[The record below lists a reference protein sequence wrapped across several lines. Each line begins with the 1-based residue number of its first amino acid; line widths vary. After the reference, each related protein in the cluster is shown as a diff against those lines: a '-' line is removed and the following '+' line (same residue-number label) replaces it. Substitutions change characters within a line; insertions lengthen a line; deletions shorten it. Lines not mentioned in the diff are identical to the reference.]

1 MGSFVAKTWVRTTSF
16 VSKELIEVVR
26 RPGALISLVLGP
38 FLVMALFGVG
48 YSGQRRPLDTLLVI
62 PATSTLPK
70 DLASYQELGT
80 GPGIRLIEVTENV
93 DGARDRLQREQ
104 VDLIVIAP
112 ENAEESFRQGKQ
124 SEIRLEY
131 NEVDPIVNNFVG
143 FVAHR
148 QVQELNARIIE
159 RAAGEGQTYALQI
172 AGATEL
178 TRVPPELI
186 AHPTRPE
193 LRNLAQTNPSVV
205 TYFAPAVLAL
215 VLQHMAVTLSAL
227 SMVRERLG
235 GAMELF
241 RVAPVT
247 PMEILVGK
255 YLGYG
260 VLSGLIAAAG
270 SALLVFGLKVP
281 LLGDLYWFVGVI
293 MLLSF
298 ASLGLGLL
306 ISLVSDSERQAVQLS
321 MLVLLASVFFSGFVL
336 PLDEFLPEVRWVAYA
351 LPVTHGIRLLQDL
364 MLRGGTYAVWQVTAL
379 GAIGWALFVVSALSM
394 RRSLAH
400 A

>member
-1 MGSFVAKTWVRTTSF
+1 MFDFVAKTWVRTTSF

-38 FLVMALFGVG
+38 FLVMALFGIG
-48 YSGQRRPLDTLLVI
+48 YSGQRRPLDTVLIV
-62 PATSTLPK
+62 PAGSSLPT
-70 DLASYQELGT
+70 DLAAYQDVGT
-80 GPGIRLIEVTENV
+80 GPGVKLIEVSQDL
-93 DGARDRLQREQ
+93 DGARERLQREQ
-104 VDLIVIAP
+104 IDLIVIAP
-112 ENAEESFRQGKQ
+112 EQAEETFKQGRQ

-143 FVAHR
+143 FVANR
-148 QVQELNARIIE
+148 QVQELNAKILE
-159 RAAGEGQTYALQI
+159 RAAGEGQTYALQ
-172 AGATEL
+172 ALGANQL
-178 TRVPPELI
+178 SRVPPDVI
-186 AHPTRPE
+186 AQPMRPE
-193 LRNLAQTNPSVV
+193 LRNLAQTNPTVV

-260 VLSGLIAAAG
+260 FLSAIIAAAG
-270 SALLVFGLKVP
+270 AALLVLGLKVP

-293 MLLSF
+293 VLLSF

-306 ISLVSDSERQAVQLS
+306 ISIVSDSERQAVQLS

-336 PLDEFLPEVRWVAYA
+336 PLDEFLPQVRWFSYA

-364 MLRGGTYAVWQVTAL
+364 MLRGGTYNVWQVTAL
-379 GAIGWALFVVSALSM
+379 AAIGWALFLLSALSL

-400 A
+400 V